1 VAHHVGS
8 KARMSNPFLKPVIW
22 LNSQSPLLAA
32 AMLVGLLFPI
42 VGIIVGVFLL
52 GRDEETAGLSMI
64 VLSVVSAGLWA
75 LAFAA

>member
-1 VAHHVGS
+1 
-8 KARMSNPFLKPVIW
+8 MSNPFLKPVIW